1 NILASGDV
9 QYGRVGDSRDS
20 ILGVVVIN
28 EQSPVDL
35 GSVVESDEVCALHS
49 GLNTVVDLNHCWL
62 IVDYHDSLVYFG
74 DRL

>member
-1 NILASGDV
+1 NILAGGDV
-9 QYGRVGDSRDS
+9 QYGRVRDSRDS
-20 ILGVVVIN
+20 ILVVIN

-35 GSVVESDEVCALHS
+35 GFVVESDEVCALHS

-62 IVDYHDSLVYFG
+62 IVDHHDSLVYFG